1 MWGVKNETATANVA
15 TTKAVTAKMVTALVV
30 MVVAVIAGLTFSA
43 GYGAGHS
50 AICQQEHLAEL
61 AKHYPTSH
69 IDVIYER
76 TLSGKQDF
84 LHLEIDTT
92 YHKIGKGNYTRE
104 VLCSR
109 EFSLREF
116 DVSYRDCG
124 DVVAQCFVEGNA
136 SRKWESGEATKSI
149 AGNKCYRAVTDSE
162 SKQWEAWYTTTLP
175 HIAEGAR
182 VADHYAGLI
191 LEARDAKGEYELKA
205 KYITQYIG

>member
-1 MWGVKNETATANVA
+1 MNSNKEKYSFVKTSSV
-15 TTKAVTAKMVTALVV
+15 LVIAIA
-30 MVVAVIAGLTFSA
+30 VAVVGFLLSA

-50 AICQQEHLAEL
+50 AICQQEHLAEQ

-69 IDVIYER
+69 VDVIYER

-104 VLCSR
+104 VLCNR

-116 DVSYRDCG
+116 DGSYCDCS

-136 SRKWESGEATKSI
+136 SRKWESDESTKSI
-149 AGNKCYRAVTDSE
+149 AGNKCYRVVTASE
-162 SKQWEAWYTTTLP
+162 DKNWEAWYTTSLP

-182 VADHYAGLI
+182 ATDHYAGLI
-191 LEARDAKGEYELKA
+191 LEARDTEGAYELKA